1 MPVIRH
7 VATKESLK
15 MTWLSFLPLSFLYQ
29 VPPLSSFIL
38 LYPSFILFI
47 HLVKARLEKHYSCL
61 EPVQTVHVRDFGNPT
76 NLREDRT

>member
-47 HLVKARLEKHYSCL
+47 HLVKARLS
-61 EPVQTVHVRDFGNPT
+61 
-76 NLREDRT
+76 